1 MRVVVR
7 VGQEKDVEVISRSR
21 SRRRKKREFTD
32 FSILLVE
39 RLDLLLSFKLLW
51 SVWRTVGL
59 SLGVGR
65 I

>member
-1 MRVVVR
+1 VRVVVR